1 MAMTWMF
8 LLVVFAA
15 LCAFAMVI
23 GVMVM
28 LFRAA
33 SRSSARPAGDNGVAG
48 IPPVITDDSTTNP
61 ANPLYHLHHPTHLH
75 SSDAGP
81 SHSSS
86 DSAPGSSSSFDSGSS
101 ANSSF
106 DSGSSPSSSDSGSNC
121 G

>member
-33 SRSSARPAGDNGVAG
+33 SRSSARPPSDAGATG
-48 IPPVITDDSTTNP
+48 IPPILGDDSLTNP
-61 ANPLYHLHHPTHLH
+61 ANPLYHLRVITE
-75 SSDAGP
+75 S
-81 SHSSS
+81 
-86 DSAPGSSSSFDSGSS
+86 
-101 ANSSF
+101 
-106 DSGSSPSSSDSGSNC
+106 C